1 MNSKSINEATDVL
14 ESSSATLNIDLNAII
29 DNYQTLASSSASAD
43 CAAVVKANAYG
54 MGIKHVAPALY
65 HNTECKIFFVAN
77 LPEAIEL
84 RSILKDSIIY
94 VFDGLFA
101 GHPDLYVEHNIRPI
115 LNDISQIK
123 LWQGVALPCAI
134 QFDTG
139 INRLGLS
146 EDETEQYL
154 NSEFDLN
161 VALILSHFVRS
172 EEAEHETNKI
182 QLEKFK
188 KISSALPNIQA
199 SLCNSAGIF
208 LGEEYHFD
216 LLRPGIMLYGGNP
229 GMSRPPNGIKG
240 VFEIIGKILQIRPL
254 DTGMSV
260 GYNAIWTAERPS
272 RVALVNVGYA
282 DGYLKLY
289 DNCGK
294 VFLADQIALVIGKV
308 SMDMIAIDITG
319 PKFDKVNVQ
328 DEVELIGSNITLEM
342 ASEVSTLGHYEIL
355 TNVGARFQ
363 RNYKIRTLT

>member
-1 MNSKSINEATDVL
+1 MNCKSINEATDVL
-14 ESSSATLNIDLNAII
+14 NSSSAALNIDLSAIVN
-29 DNYQTLASSSASAD
+29 NYQILASSSNRAD

-54 MGIKHVAPALY
+54 MGIKHVASALY
-65 HNTECKIFFVAN
+65 HNTKCSSFFVAS
-77 LPEAIEL
+77 LREAIEL
-84 RSILKDSIIY
+84 RSILKDAVIY

-101 GHPDLYVEHNIRPI
+101 GHRDLYIEHNIIPI
-115 LNDISQIK
+115 LNDISQVK
-123 LWQGVALPCAI
+123 LWEGTTSPCAI

-146 EDETEQYL
+146 EDETEQFL

-161 VALILSHFVRS
+161 LKLILSHLVRS
-172 EEAEHETNKI
+172 EEPEHETNKI

-188 KISSALPNIQA
+188 KISTSLPNIPA

-229 GMSRPPNGIKG
+229 GLSLLPGGIKS
-240 VFEIIGKILQIRPL
+240 VFEIRGKILQVRSV

-260 GYNAIWTAERPS
+260 GYNAIWTAQRPS
-272 RVALVNVGYA
+272 RVALVNIGYA

-294 VFLADQIALVIGKV
+294 VFVAGHVAPVIGKV
-308 SMDMIAIDITG
+308 SMDMIAIDVTG
-319 PKFDKVNVQ
+319 PDFDKVNVQ
-328 DEVELIGSNITLEM
+328 DDVELLGSNITLEM
-342 ASEVSTLGHYEIL
+342 VSEVSTLGHYEIL
-355 TNVGARFQ
+355 TNVGQRFL